1 MRPVLLRQ
9 RSISEPAGEG
19 PGPRVLLLH
28 GMADGASVW
37 ERLCALLP
45 HRAELRRAE
54 IHTAELP
61 WRGTGPPEW
70 AHRLDPAA
78 WLAETLDEL
87 ADGAGPADVVVAH
100 SFSALL
106 LLDLVCG
113 TPDRYGT
120 ADGAERQRRLPRGL
134 VLVSPFFRARPED
147 FEWGTMTG
155 LPEQFVETLEE
166 GIRVAAGPRSK
177 PELHRALAERLCET
191 IGPYGWSRFFEL
203 YLRTPWLRTAEVRT
217 PVLLVSGTR
226 DRIAVTGEA
235 RELASRL
242 PDAELHTFEETGHFP
257 MAEQP
262 ARFADVLGGFL
273 GRFRPGASV
282 AADPET
288 AGERP
293 RPTLMEH
300 I

>member
-1 MRPVLLRQ
+1 MNPTSPPVGIRPVLLQ
-9 RSISEPAGEG
+9 QCTVSDG

-28 GMADGASVW
+28 GMADSSTVW
-37 ERLCALLP
+37 GRLFAPRREALC
-45 HRAELRRAE
+45 RAE

-61 WRGTGPPEW
+61 WRGTGPPDW
-70 AHRLDPAA
+70 SHRPESAS
-78 WLAETLDEL
+78 WLAEALDEL
-87 ADGAGPADVVVAH
+87 ADAVGPADVVVAH
-100 SFSALL
+100 SFSAML

-113 TPDRYGT
+113 ASARTGH
-120 ADGAERQRRLPRGL
+120 RLKGM
-134 VLVSPFFRARPED
+134 VLVSPFFRPRPQD
-147 FEWGTMTG
+147 FGWDTMTG
-155 LPEQFVETLEE
+155 LPEKFVSTMEE
-166 GIRVAAGPRSK
+166 GIRVAAGHRSK

-203 YLRTPWLRTAEVRT
+203 YLRTPWLRTREVQT
-217 PVLLVSGTR
+217 PVLVVSGAQ

-235 RELASRL
+235 QALVARMPA
-242 PDAELHTFEETGHFP
+242 ATLHTIEDAGHFP

-273 GRFRPGASV
+273 RRIPFT
-282 AADPET
+282 PET

-293 RPTLMEH
+293 RPTPVER

>member
-1 MRPVLLRQ
+1 MNPPSPPHGVRPVLFRQ
-9 RSISEPAGEG
+9 RTVGDGA
-19 PGPRVLLLH
+19 GPRVLLLH
-28 GMADGASVW
+28 GMADSSSVW
-37 ERLCALLP
+37 DRLCTLVP
-45 HRAELRRAE
+45 QRAQLRRAE

-61 WRGTGPPEW
+61 WRGTGPPQW
-70 AHRLDPAA
+70 AHRLDPAS

-87 ADGAGPADVVVAH
+87 AGTVGPADVVVAH

-113 TPDRYGT
+113 TSAPTGT
-120 ADGAERQRRLPRGL
+120 AGSPGPRLPGM
-134 VLVSPFFRARPED
+134 VLVSPFFRPRPED
-147 FEWGTMTG
+147 FDWGTMTG
-155 LPEQFVETLEE
+155 LPEQFVRTLEE

-203 YLRTPWLRTAEVRT
+203 YLRTPWLRTGEVRT
-217 PVLLVSGTR
+217 PALVVSGTE

-235 RELASRL
+235 RDLVARMPAAKL
-242 PDAELHTFEETGHFP
+242 RTFEETGHFP

-262 ARFADVLGGFL
+262 ERFADALDDFL
-273 GRFRPGASV
+273 RRVP
-282 AADPET
+282 AAPEA

-293 RPTLMEH
+293 CSTLVER